1 MVTLTVNIAG
11 SRCRFA
17 AGDARRWIWKLYTA
31 FWTLD
36 FMIKMWAPNERQEDR
51 VREPRWYYDW
61 NTDFT
66 TSESLRSKLAKGV
79 CLLHN
84 SLVYGLCI
92 KIFSQVEVCAGIG
105 SSFHLLVC
113 SALLLA
119 LQGVAAT
126 VVSKPRQREYIS
138 LLYGP
143 VLPSSQPWLC
153 SEPENRLM
161 RTRQPREIR
170 CCPREMLRV
179 SRRGS
184 RRQTC
189 LEGDIFASA

>member
-11 SRCRFA
+11 SRRRFA

-51 VREPRWYYDW
+51 VREPRWYRDW

-66 TSESLRSKLAKGV
+66 TSESLQSKLAKGV

-84 SLVYGLCI
+84 SLVLGLPTVCI
-92 KIFSQVEVCAGIG
+92 KIFSQLESCAGIG
-105 SSFHLLVC
+105 SSFHLFVC

-119 LQGVAAT
+119 LRRCGDCRQQVTATRVYLATIWSCAALE
-126 VVSKPRQREYIS
+126 PALA
-138 LLYGP
+138 LL
-143 VLPSSQPWLC
+143 
-153 SEPENRLM
+153 R
-161 RTRQPREIR
+161 
-170 CCPREMLRV
+170 
-179 SRRGS
+179 
-184 RRQTC
+184 
-189 LEGDIFASA
+189 A